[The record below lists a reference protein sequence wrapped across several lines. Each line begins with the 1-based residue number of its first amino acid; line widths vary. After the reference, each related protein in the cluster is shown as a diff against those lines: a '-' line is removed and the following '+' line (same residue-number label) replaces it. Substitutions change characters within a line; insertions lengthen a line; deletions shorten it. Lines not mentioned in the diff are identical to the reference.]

1 MLMLARLGYNIK
13 YRQIQE
19 GGNRGMKLEALIKEI
34 PKISVAQIMDIEI
47 TGIKYDSRQV
57 QEGDLFVAI
66 KGFKTDGHR
75 YIKNALAQGAA
86 AVVLEDKSYC
96 STEFPWI
103 LVENSRKAL
112 ADLSAAFYD
121 HPSRKF
127 LLIGVTG
134 TNGKTTTTNLIAK
147 ILEDQGEK
155 VGLVGTIHNR
165 IGEKII
171 PVERTTPESSDLQ
184 ELFSQMVREGVTGV
198 VMEVSSHALDLARVR
213 GCEFDIAV
221 FTNLTQDHLDY
232 HKSMEEYYQAKAK
245 LFTELGKNAAK
256 NYKKVAII
264 NGDDPW
270 GGRLL
275 EETPVEKLSYG
286 IDKNVDLKAE
296 EIKISSSGVSYL
308 LNGEK
313 VNLQLTGKFNVYNS
327 LASLAVVQ
335 SLQIPPEKAIGTLE
349 KVTGIAGRF
358 QLVEGA
364 EDFAVIVDYAHTPD
378 SLINILT
385 TAQEFAKG
393 RIITVF
399 GCGGDRDRTKR
410 PIMGK
415 AAAQYSDYAIVTSD
429 NPRTEDPQQIIE
441 DILPGIKEV
450 AGSDKYRVV
459 VDRKEAIT
467 EALKMAKKDDIVI
480 IAGKGH
486 ETYQEINGKKY
497 PFDDKKV
504 AEEILKTVN
513 K

>member
-1 MLMLARLGYNIK
+1 
-13 YRQIQE
+13 
-19 GGNRGMKLEALIKEI
+19 MKLEALINEL
-34 PKISVAQIMDIEI
+34 PMVAVARIIDIEV

-57 QEGDLFVAI
+57 QKGDLFVAI
-66 KGFKTDGHR
+66 KGFKTDGHE
-75 YIKNALAQGAA
+75 YIKQAVANGAC
-86 AVVLEDKSYC
+86 AVVLEDKSFC
-96 STEFPWI
+96 SSEFPWV
-103 LVENSRKAL
+103 LVENSRNTL
-112 ADLSAAFYD
+112 ADISAIFYG

-127 LLIGVTG
+127 LLVGVTG

-147 ILEDQGEK
+147 IFEEQGRK

-165 IGEKII
+165 IGEKVI

-184 ELFSQMVREGVTGV
+184 ELFSQMVIEGVTCV

-213 GCEFDIAV
+213 GSEFDIAV

-232 HKSMEEYYQAKAK
+232 HKSMEEYYRAKSK
-245 LFTELGKNAAK
+245 LFIELGKDAAK
-256 NYKKVAII
+256 DNKKIAVI

-270 GGRLL
+270 GQKLL
-275 EETPVEKLSYG
+275 SETSVEKISYG
-286 IDKNVDLKAE
+286 IEKEVDIKAE
-296 EIKISSSGVSYL
+296 EIKITNSGVSYL
-308 LNGEK
+308 VNKEK

-327 LASLAVVQ
+327 LAALAVAKSQAV
-335 SLQIPPEKAIGTLE
+335 SLGKAINTLE
-349 KVTGIAGRF
+349 NITGIAGRF
-358 QLVEGA
+358 QLVEGT

-378 SLINILT
+378 SLVNILT

-415 AAAQYSDYAIVTSD
+415 AAAQYSDFSIVTSD

-441 DILPGIKEV
+441 DILPGIKE
-450 AGSDKYRVV
+450 AASSDKYRVV

-467 EALKMAKKDDIVI
+467 EALKMAKKDDIII

-504 AEEILKTVN
+504 AEEILKIV
-513 K
+513 KQ